1 MVAASAFRNSNWVR
15 VTRRHPCPI
24 CGHPDWCS
32 VSINGLIVYCM
43 RVTSNQPT
51 KNGGWIHPMGYP
63 QPLTLPPL
71 RPVEK
76 VSKAAGEILHVTYS
90 GLLFELGLSDWHRR
104 NLQKR
109 GLTDSQINGLN
120 YRSLPL
126 SNRDLLIRK
135 LLARNIQLEGVPGFY
150 TNSLGQWRLAG
161 PSGILIPC
169 INLQGLI
176 TGLQIR
182 CDDIQHGKYRWLSS
196 AAKPNGCSSGVSV
209 HVAQPPEADRSEIWV
224 TEGPLKADICSLRL
238 KRLVLAIPGVA
249 CWNLATDILQELK
262 LQRVIVAL
270 DMDKLS
276 NPLVNRYK
284 NLLLRALLK
293 LRIKT
298 FEADWNW
305 QFKGLDDL
313 LTGEDE

>member
-1 MVAASAFRNSNWVR
+1 VGAASTFRNPNWVR
-15 VTRRHPCPI
+15 VNHRHPCPI

-32 VSINGLIVYCM
+32 VSASGMIVYCM
-43 RVTSNQPT
+43 RVTGNQPT
-51 KNGGWIHPMGYP
+51 KNGGWIHQIGEPLP
-63 QPLTLPPL
+63 LNLQPP
-71 RPVEK
+71 RPVK
-76 VSKAAGEILHVTYS
+76 QLSRAAGEILHHSYT

-104 NLQKR
+104 NLRQR

-126 SNRDLLIRK
+126 SSRDLIIRK
-135 LLARNIQLEGVPGFY
+135 LIAKNTPMEGVPGFF

-161 PSGILIPC
+161 PPGILVPC
-169 INLQGLI
+169 RDLQGWI

-182 CDDIQHGKYRWLSS
+182 CDNIQFGKYRWLSS
-196 AAKPNGCSSGVSV
+196 TEKPNGCSSGVRV
-209 HVAQPPEADRSEIWV
+209 HVAQPPETDRSEIWV
-224 TEGPLKADICSLRL
+224 TEGPLKADICSLKL

-262 LQRVIVAL
+262 PQRVIVAL

-298 FEADWNW
+298 FEADWNRE
-305 QFKGLDDL
+305 FKGLDDL
-313 LTGEDE
+313 LAAGDK